1 MNNPGMNKPTI
12 LDGVTVAMVISLV
25 AAAASLL
32 LGGFIVYGLLFELLL
47 YAATLTYL
55 LYLLKR
61 SKARIGRIVVIAAW
75 ATTSLACWFFDVVLL
90 EQVLVQAGMIWLV
103 RSLYF
108 HGSLFSAALDFGLVS
123 AGLAASAWAMV
134 NTGSLA
140 AALWS
145 FFLVQALFSWLP
157 QLGREQVRN
166 DLSGSTDPSH
176 FQSAHRVAEAAVRK
190 LSQS

>member
-1 MNNPGMNKPTI
+1 MKMPT
-12 LDGVTVAMVISLV
+12 LFDGVSAAALISLG

-47 YAATLTYL
+47 YAGAFAYL

-61 SKARIGRIVVIAAW
+61 SRARVGRIVVVTCWAA
-75 ATTSLACWFFDVVLL
+75 TSLACWFFDVALL
-90 EQVLVQAGMIWLV
+90 QQVLIQAGLIWLV

-108 HGSLFSAALDFGLVS
+108 HDTIWSAALDFGLVS
-123 AGLAASAWAMV
+123 AGLASASWAFL
-134 NTGSLA
+134 NTGSLV

-145 FFLVQALFSWLP
+145 FFLVQALFCWLP
-157 QLGREQVRN
+157 GQRAAQN
-166 DLSGSTDPSH
+166 DNAGSVTASS
-176 FQSAHRVAEAAVRK
+176 FQSAHRVAIEALRK

>member
-1 MNNPGMNKPTI
+1 MKMPS
-12 LDGVTVAMVISLV
+12 LFDGITAAALISLG

-47 YAATLTYL
+47 YGGALAYL

-61 SKARIGRIVVIAAW
+61 SRARVGRFVVISGW
-75 ATTSLACWFFDVVLL
+75 AMISLACWFFDVALLQQVLL
-90 EQVLVQAGMIWLV
+90 QAGMIWLV

-108 HGSLFSAALDFGLVS
+108 HGSIWSAALDFGLVS
-123 AGLAASAWAMV
+123 AGLAAAAWALL
-134 NTGSLA
+134 NTGSLV

-145 FFLVQALFSWLP
+145 FFLVQALFCWLP
-157 QLGREQVRN
+157 QLQGDNRPDHSAN
-166 DLSGSTDPSH
+166 AASS
-176 FQSAHRVAEAAVRK
+176 FQSAHRVAIDAVRK

>member
-1 MNNPGMNKPTI
+1 MKKPTI
-12 LDGVTVAMVISLV
+12 LNGVTLAMIISLC

-32 LGGFIVYGLLFELLL
+32 LGGLIIYGLLFELLL

-61 SKARIGRIVVIAAW
+61 SKARIGRVLVIAGW
-75 ATTSLACWFFDVVLL
+75 AMASLACWFFDIILL
-90 EQVLVQAGMIWLV
+90 EQVLIQAGMIWLV

-108 HGSLFSAALDFGLVS
+108 HGSLITAALDFGLVS
-123 AGLAASAWAMV
+123 VGLAAGAWAML

-145 FFLVQALFSWLP
+145 FFLVQTLFTCLP
-157 QLGREQVRN
+157 RLAKEP
-166 DLSGSTDPSH
+166 DPADYRTSINPTH